1 MLHALIAEAQ
11 KKLDDARRELKN
23 SAINFDVSDEDLL
36 EVRANARRI
45 YNELRA
51 LDQQKLNRKGLFG
64 FLKFW

>member
-23 SAINFDVSDEDLL
+23 SAINFDVSDEDFL
-36 EVRANARRI
+36 ELRAHARRI
-45 YNELRA
+45 YDELKG
-51 LDQQKLNRKGLFG
+51 LDEQKLKRKGLFG

>member
-36 EVRANARRI
+36 EVRAHARRI
-45 YNELRA
+45 YDELKA
-51 LDQQKLNRKGLFG
+51 LDEKKLKSKGLFG